1 MLSKKN
7 EIQMILYNGAMIDIV
22 TYYLIVCFIVNYK
35 KAARLFTLNFRFT
48 LKMSNKNESKKK
60 RRTRYTPKILKW
72 QYSEMLSCFPII
84 FLVFSR
90 WNLHIETLIIIIIII
105 TLTVTITISAILK
118 IVFDWFNIF
127 IIQSFL
133 FRRFLFQHFFFR
145 LFQYIPNFHFLE
157 DMITVIFIDTCIL

>member
-1 MLSKKN
+1 
-7 EIQMILYNGAMIDIV
+7 MILYNGAMIDIV

-105 TLTVTITISAILK
+105 ITLTVTISITAILK

-127 IIQSFL
+127 IIQSIFISTFSSSTFFL
-133 FRRFLFQHFFFR
+133 SAFPIHTKFSFFR
-145 LFQYIPNFHFLE
+145 GYDHRYFHWYMHTLKNAT
-157 DMITVIFIDTCIL
+157 DLY